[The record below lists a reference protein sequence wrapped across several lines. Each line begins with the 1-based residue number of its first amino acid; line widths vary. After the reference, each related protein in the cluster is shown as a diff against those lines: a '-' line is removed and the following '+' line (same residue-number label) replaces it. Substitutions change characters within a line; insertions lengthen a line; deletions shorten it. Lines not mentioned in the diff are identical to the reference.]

1 MIINLLNKFTLIGYL
16 SEVRVDLFRSHIKTK
31 LSIDLKGHNIT
42 CYATISRR
50 FNKEWHNEFESL
62 LSRLAPKQ
70 DGWVYVNDR
79 QYYKMD
85 SYAQPS
91 FLFVSGNISSSGD
104 MIFFNFEYCKI
115 LDEQLTPS
123 MSIEI
128 EGQFVGK
135 DKFLNIISDSPRIF
149 NLNRPNRAIEG
160 KIYKAWIQ
168 YNPSCRVQDD
178 IIYPI
183 DIDKLT
189 LERIEQ
195 TDKQIPDEQLQDY
208 MLEWKII
215 NDQ

>member
-1 MIINLLNKFTLIGYL
+1 MNLLNKFTLIGYL
-16 SEVRVDLFRSHIKTK
+16 SEIRVDLFRSHIKAK
-31 LSIDLKGHNIT
+31 LSIDLQDHNIT

-50 FNKEWHNEFESL
+50 FNKEWHHEFESL
-62 LSRLAPKQ
+62 LSRLVPKQ
-70 DGWVYVNDR
+70 DGWVYVNGE

-85 SYAQPS
+85 SCTQTS
-91 FLFVSGNISSSGD
+91 CLFLSGNISSSGD

-123 MSIEI
+123 ISIEI

-149 NLNRPNRAIEG
+149 NLKRPNQAIDG
-160 KIYKAWIQ
+160 KIYKTWLR
-168 YNPSCRVQDD
+168 YNPSYRIQNDT
-178 IIYPI
+178 IYPV
-183 DIDKLT
+183 DINKLT
-189 LERIEQ
+189 LARIEQ
-195 TDKQIPDEQLQDY
+195 TNKQIPEEQLQDY